1 MAMVFEAL
9 FKLFIRF
16 QIAAFR
22 STNGRAMSAMR
33 GMPILLLTTVGRKT
47 GKRRTTPLM
56 YIRDGERYVITA
68 SNNGRARHP
77 AWFHNLQASPQAG
90 IELPG
95 QSLEVSA
102 TVASQTEKD
111 RLWPQLVSK
120 APFFDGYQ
128 RNTSRLIPMVL
139 LKPR

>member
-1 MAMVFEAL
+1 MGFVAL
-9 FKLFIRF
+9 FKLFTRF
-16 QIAAFR
+16 QIAVFR
-22 STNGRAMSAMR
+22 WTNGRAMSSLR
-33 GMPILLLTTVGRKT
+33 GMPILLLTTIGRKT
-47 GKRRTTPLM
+47 GKSRTTPLM
-56 YIRDGERYVITA
+56 YVRDGGTYVITA
-68 SNNGRARHP
+68 SNSGRAMHP
-77 AWFHNLQASPQAG
+77 AWFHNLQASPRAQ

-95 QSLEVSA
+95 RRLDVSV
-102 TVASQTEKD
+102 TVATRAERD

>member
-9 FKLFIRF
+9 FKLFTRF

-22 STNGRAMSAMR
+22 STSGRAMSAMR
-33 GMPILLLTTVGRKT
+33 GMPILLLTTVGRRT

-56 YIRDGERYVITA
+56 YMRDGENYVITA
-68 SNNGRARHP
+68 SNNGKSRHP
-77 AWFHNLQASPQAG
+77 ACFHNLQASPQAG

-95 QSLEVSA
+95 QRLDVSV
-102 TVASQTEKD
+102 TVAAQMERD

>member
-1 MAMVFEAL
+1 
-9 FKLFIRF
+9 
-16 QIAAFR
+16 
-22 STNGRAMSAMR
+22 MSAMR

-56 YIRDGERYVITA
+56 YMRDGENHVITA
-68 SNNGRARHP
+68 SNNGKAWHP
-77 AWFHNLQASPQAG
+77 AWFHNLQASPQAE

-95 QSLEVSA
+95 QRLEVSA

-128 RNTSRLIPMVL
+128 RNTSRLIPLVL

>member
-1 MAMVFEAL
+1 MAFDVL
-9 FKLFIRF
+9 FRVFIRF
-16 QIAAFR
+16 QIAVFR
-22 STNGRAMSAMR
+22 WTNGRAMSAMR

-68 SNNGRARHP
+68 SNNGKARHP
-77 AWFHNLQASPQAG
+77 AWFHNLQASPQVQ
-90 IELPG
+90 IEVPG
-95 QSLEVSA
+95 ERLDVSA
-102 TVASQTEKD
+102 SVATQRERD